1 VELRGEDLSF
11 YSNGIKSVGKKM
23 SISGITVTSI
33 EAFLT
38 VGPILPTAWRQKPAD
53 IDME

>member
-38 VGPILPTAWRQKPAD
+38 VNYPQHGGKNQPT
-53 IDME
+53 